1 MVSRNL
7 DILVTVNSE
16 EQQTRKQKKVKIRA
30 LVVFFFFKR
39 GDCVRLNLKKLRVK
53 YGSLLY

>member
-16 EQQTRKQKKVKIRA
+16 EQQTRKQKTVKIRA
-30 LVVFFFFKR
+30 LVVFFFF
-39 GDCVRLNLKKLRVK
+39 
-53 YGSLLY
+53 